1 MRGDGTLSVKCFS
14 CNKGGDVL
22 HLIQVLR
29 GIEEWADVEKEAT
42 RIAGLPD
49 STTTKQ
55 SRPQLPK
62 GEYPP
67 ADEVAK
73 FWKQSVDILQDST
86 LCDLLRAR
94 GIPPE
99 LVRELVRAAPEVG
112 WNPRWAWVRGEDK
125 PITWHR
131 AGYRLLFQM
140 CSEEGEVVS
149 LHARRFGVPNDER
162 KGTSPSRCRI
172 SSSLM
177 LSPAALRDKVW
188 NDAIIVEGAPNW
200 LVLAAFYPERP
211 VIGIINGSTKGLR
224 LARIPR
230 GARVTIWTD
239 NELQTDNQGNVRP
252 GAGSKYGEQL
262 AAILAGRRLRVVKLS
277 IPDGLKKAPDAN
289 DVFKTGGLPA
299 LENVLAD
306 AATLS
311 A

>member
-1 MRGDGTLSVKCFS
+1 MPAHERAAELRRALIDPRKIVEACGYSDRIVVEPSGIKILCPWHQDKNPSCSISMRGDGTLSVKCFS

-86 LCDLLRAR
+86 LCDLLRTR

-188 NDAIIVEGAPNW
+188 NDAIIVEGE
-200 LVLAAFYPERP
+200 VRYYPT
-211 VIGIINGSTKGLR
+211 GFHSL
-224 LARIPR
+224 IPPSR
-230 GARVTIWTD
+230 T
-239 NELQTDNQGNVRP
+239 
-252 GAGSKYGEQL
+252 
-262 AAILAGRRLRVVKLS
+262 
-277 IPDGLKKAPDAN
+277 
-289 DVFKTGGLPA
+289 
-299 LENVLAD
+299 
-306 AATLS
+306 
-311 A
+311 